1 MHETVI
7 ASSLLKI
14 VTEEVIKQNKDLCV
28 DEVHL
33 KFGLLSC
40 IEPQTLEGCFEILAE
55 EEPIAKNAKLIIE
68 RIPLT
73 GFCHDCQKNVS
84 INKRHFVCPNCQSPN
99 VDWQGGNEMQISSIK
114 VHEKQNEEKK

>member
-14 VTEEVIKQNKDLCV
+14 VTEEVIKQNKNLCV
-28 DEVHL
+28 DEIHL
-33 KFGLLSC
+33 KVGLLSC

-55 EEPIAKNAKLIIE
+55 EENMTKNAKLFIE

-84 INKRHFVCPNCQSPN
+84 INKRHFACPLCQNTN
-99 VDWQGGNEMQISSIK
+99 VEWQGGNEMQISSIK
-114 VHEKQNEEKK
+114 VHEK

>member
-14 VTEEVIKQNKDLCV
+14 VTEEVIKQNKDLYV

-33 KFGLLSC
+33 RFGLLSC

-55 EEPIAKNAKLIIE
+55 EEPVTKNAKLFIE

-73 GFCHDCQKNVS
+73 GFCHDCQKNVR
-84 INKRHFVCPNCQSPN
+84 INKRHFVCPLCQSPD

-114 VHEKQNEEKK
+114 VHEKQNEENK